1 MRRVALI
8 LVTVAVAGAGRAQ
21 AQPAEPGSQLDPR
34 SVAEQLE
41 AEAQALA
48 ASGDMAGAAA
58 KFRAAHGLDPRPEL
72 LCNVGVAYHKAKDLP
87 RAQLWLSQC
96 LARGTSLDAEFVS
109 GVRGVLVAAED
120 KLREGE
126 FTPLDIVVDPAGA
139 TVVVDALGADDAF
152 VGSRLVYVPFGT
164 RTITVTSE
172 GYRDRTET
180 VEATARDQRA
190 VRITL
195 ERAPAPVATPERPSK
210 TPAIIVTVATG
221 VVGIAAGAAYLQAR
235 KRAGDAGDAVEEMDF
250 EAYTTAVDK
259 ARNWQKLSWLGAG
272 AAGAG
277 AVAAGYLWYRA
288 TRTPQL
294 EVAPTEGGVAVTL
307 SGSF

>member
-1 MRRVALI
+1 LI
-8 LVTVAVAGAGRAQ
+8 LVTVAIAAPAL
-21 AQPAEPGSQLDPR
+21 AQPAEPGAQLDPKA
-34 SVAEQLE
+34 VAETLE

-48 ASGDMAGAAA
+48 ASGDMLGAAA

-87 RAQLWLSQC
+87 RAQLWLGQC
-96 LARGTSLDAEFVS
+96 LARGTSLDAEFVA
-109 GVRGVLVAAED
+109 GVRSVLAAAED

-126 FTPLDIVVDPAGA
+126 FTPVDIVVEPAGA

-164 RTITVTSE
+164 RSITVTSE
-172 GYRDRTET
+172 GYRDHTET

-195 ERAPAPVATPERPSK
+195 ERAAAVPALRRTAPPSK
-210 TPAIIVTVATG
+210 TPAIIATAATG
-221 VVGIAAGAAYLQAR
+221 AVGIGAAFAYLQAR
-235 KRAGDAGDAVEEMDF
+235 KRAGDAGDAAEEMDF
-250 EAYTTAVDK
+250 DAYTDAVDK
-259 ARNWQKLSWLGAG
+259 ARSWQKLSWVAAG

-277 AVAAGYLWYRA
+277 AIAAGFLWYRA
-288 TRTPQL
+288 TRPPAL